1 MNCFAVHMRS
11 LLRPARICRKAEN
24 HVTRAVSKKR
34 QIGGTTFC
42 RYKKLML
49 YIPQSQQEGD

>member
-1 MNCFAVHMRS
+1 MQFICVLCSDRPVSAVR
-11 LLRPARICRKAEN
+11 RKITL
-24 HVTRAVSKKR
+24 HGLCQKKR